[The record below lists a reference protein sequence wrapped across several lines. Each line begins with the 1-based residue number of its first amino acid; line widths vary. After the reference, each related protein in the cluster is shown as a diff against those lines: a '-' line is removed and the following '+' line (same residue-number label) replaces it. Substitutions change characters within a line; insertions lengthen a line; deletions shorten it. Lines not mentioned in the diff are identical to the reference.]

1 MSYLASP
8 FDKWLANPNH
18 RGLHHSLF
26 VIAAYS
32 LEEEW
37 SGEEIFDMLRKACDG
52 VEDRPVRDREIR
64 GAIDYAYK
72 RITGDTT
79 PGPVWPPE
87 DRVFRAEIL
96 QLYPVD
102 AHKVKAQI
110 PAPLPALATCASFI
124 GKMICS
130 A

>member
-32 LEEEW
+32 LEEGW

-52 VEDRPVRDREIR
+52 VEDRPVRTVKFVVPLIMLTSELQGTPRLGRSGPRRIAYFALKYCSCIR
-64 GAIDYAYK
+64 
-72 RITGDTT
+72 
-79 PGPVWPPE
+79 
-87 DRVFRAEIL
+87 
-96 QLYPVD
+96 
-102 AHKVKAQI
+102 
-110 PAPLPALATCASFI
+110 
-124 GKMICS
+124 
-130 A
+130 